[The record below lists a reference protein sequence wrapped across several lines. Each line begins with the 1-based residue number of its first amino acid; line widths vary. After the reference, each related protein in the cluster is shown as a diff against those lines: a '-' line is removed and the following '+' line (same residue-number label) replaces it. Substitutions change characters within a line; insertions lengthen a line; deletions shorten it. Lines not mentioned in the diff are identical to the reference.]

1 MSLQRRAEA
10 EGKCLLS
17 AVNGGLA
24 KEEGLVFCGSL
35 GRKYIMGGGG
45 RPTSAQGKTV
55 ISNNQAL
62 PFPRGMGCLGGRQ
75 SQLQRCHHAMDSIPV
90 SKAE

>member
-1 MSLQRRAEA
+1 MSALCGQWRV
-10 EGKCLLS
+10 GQ
-17 AVNGGLA
+17 GGGTCVLWVPG
-24 KEEGLVFCGSL
+24 EEVHH
-35 GRKYIMGGGG
+35 GGGG
-45 RPTSAQGKTV
+45 ERPTSAQGKTV